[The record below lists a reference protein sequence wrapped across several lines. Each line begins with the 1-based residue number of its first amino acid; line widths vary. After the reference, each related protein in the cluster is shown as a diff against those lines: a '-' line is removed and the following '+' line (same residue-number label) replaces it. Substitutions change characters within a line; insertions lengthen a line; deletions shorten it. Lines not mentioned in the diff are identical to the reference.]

1 VVYAWGQ
8 NKNRTTKAL
17 GNEIQYKLLP
27 NFQTD
32 SRVAHAWDKPKEVAK
47 TLKTNVGPTADRG

>member
-1 VVYAWGQ
+1 M
-8 NKNRTTKAL
+8 
-17 GNEIQYKLLP
+17 QYKLLP

-32 SRVAHAWDKPKEVAK
+32 SRVAHSWDKPKEVAK